1 MSKLK
6 TATSAL
12 TAAVLVTGIGFAWAQ
27 AEDQVQPTDPMA
39 AATAAPISE
48 QTPADPNAVTPV
60 DNTTAAQQAMPADD
74 PARTSPPLDS
84 TSTTPLTSDS
94 SVRSTTDSSYNN
106 NANTTAN
113 STDMSTT
120 GSTYEPAPRAD
131 RN

>member
-12 TAAVLVTGIGFAWAQ
+12 TAAVLVTGIGLAWAQ
-27 AEDQVQPTDPMA
+27 TDEQVQPTEPMT
-39 AATAAPISE
+39 AATAEPISE

-60 DNTTAAQQAMPADD
+60 DSTTAAQQAMPADD
-74 PARTSPPLDS
+74 PARTTPPVDS
-84 TSTTPLTSDS
+84 TAPLTSDS
-94 SVRSTTDSSYNN
+94 TTRSTTDSSYNN
-106 NANTTAN
+106 NANTTAA